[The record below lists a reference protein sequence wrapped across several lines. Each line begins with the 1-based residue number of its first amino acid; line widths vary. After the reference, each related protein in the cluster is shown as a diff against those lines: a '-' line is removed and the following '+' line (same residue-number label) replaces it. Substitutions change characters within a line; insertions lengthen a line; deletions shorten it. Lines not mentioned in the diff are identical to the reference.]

1 MASEVFNNEVT
12 RINEL
17 FFTSRKAVIDQ
28 KAASSEQPKKTISS
42 SPLPKDESSS
52 DEEGEE
58 PDQEGSD
65 QKGGNKEN
73 AQEEPVEED
82 VVMEEPST
90 TKEDDAV
97 DVEMNNESKDQEEVK
112 GDQGL
117 TKEQEATE
125 PLNNDIEPQIK
136 EEIV

>member
-42 SPLPKDESSS
+42 SPLPKGESSS

-65 QKGGNKEN
+65 QKGDNKEN

-90 TKEDDAV
+90 TQENYAV
-97 DVEMNNESKDQEEVK
+97 DVEMNNEAKGKEEKK
-112 GDQGL
+112 GEEGL
-117 TKEQEATE
+117 TKEQEGTE
-125 PLNNDIEPQIK
+125 PLNIDIEPQIK